1 MDKQQPTLSLRVVN
15 SDKLESGKQASS
27 LFHAQ
32 GGIVGSDDSHHWSI
46 QDQGGHIS
54 HSQFAVEWRDGS
66 FCLRALNGSLNINQS
81 VLIPNS
87 GFVRLQQ
94 GDEITLGNLVIR
106 SHISRSATDM
116 LDPLMVS
123 PESLVSSDSNPMDA
137 MMEGGA
143 SAMPHHP
150 QDNRLASTIANNFS
164 HDPLRVLET
173 ESLTTQNQGAG
184 SSDIDQTLQQ
194 DRYHNPLFSSP
205 LSDNTKDS
213 AMDQAFIDLPQI
225 STFLN
230 GKPEVP
236 ESKMEQH
243 HVAITP
249 LMRGFAAQLPI
260 RNSQDAN
267 DFLEE
272 AGKTLKATI
281 EGLLAL
287 QQSQHGLR
295 DKHLRPIEDNPLR
308 LNMDYDT
315 TLSLM
320 FADQKS
326 PVHLS
331 APAAVAESLDNLRL
345 HHQANQQAITQALNT
360 MLEAF
365 SPERLLTR
373 FTHYLRSN
381 ERQERDPAWAW
392 EMYKNY
398 YHELASSRQ
407 QGFEKLFGEVY
418 EQAYDRALRQGMK
431 DSE

>member
-1 MDKQQPTLSLRVVN
+1 
-15 SDKLESGKQASS
+15 
-27 LFHAQ
+27 
-32 GGIVGSDDSHHWSI
+32 
-46 QDQGGHIS
+46 
-54 HSQFAVEWRDGS
+54 
-66 FCLRALNGSLNINQS
+66 
-81 VLIPNS
+81 
-87 GFVRLQQ
+87 
-94 GDEITLGNLVIR
+94 
-106 SHISRSATDM
+106 
-116 LDPLMVS
+116 
-123 PESLVSSDSNPMDA
+123 
-137 MMEGGA
+137 
-143 SAMPHHP
+143 
-150 QDNRLASTIANNFS
+150 
-164 HDPLRVLET
+164 
-173 ESLTTQNQGAG
+173 
-184 SSDIDQTLQQ
+184 
-194 DRYHNPLFSSP
+194 
-205 LSDNTKDS
+205 
-213 AMDQAFIDLPQI
+213 MDQAFIDLPQI

-230 GKPEVP
+230 GKQAGGKPEGLN
-236 ESKMEQH
+236 SQMEQH

-249 LMRGFAAQLPI
+249 LMRGFDAQLPI
-260 RNSQDAN
+260 RNSQEAH

-287 QQSQHGLR
+287 QRSQHGLR

-315 TLSLM
+315 TLNLM

-381 ERQERDPAWAW
+381 ERQEQDSAWAW
-392 EMYKNY
+392 DMYKNY
-398 YHELASSRQ
+398 YNELASSRQ